1 MRGKRKHIEIGKNT
15 LSDVHNRPERQNL
28 CADLMKT
35 ADMLSDSLK
44 VAILRHFVKLNGLVA
59 E

>member
-1 MRGKRKHIEIGKNT
+1 
-15 LSDVHNRPERQNL
+15 
-28 CADLMKT
+28 MKT

-59 E
+59 EYGDLMTKKSFETKSLLHRIVKR

>member
-1 MRGKRKHIEIGKNT
+1 M

>member
-1 MRGKRKHIEIGKNT
+1 
-15 LSDVHNRPERQNL
+15 
-28 CADLMKT
+28 MKT